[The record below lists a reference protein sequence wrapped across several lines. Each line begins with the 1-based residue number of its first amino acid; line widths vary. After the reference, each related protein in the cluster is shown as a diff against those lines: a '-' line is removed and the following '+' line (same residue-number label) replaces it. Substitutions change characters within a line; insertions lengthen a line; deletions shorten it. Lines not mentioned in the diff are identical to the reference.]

1 MKLIFNTRKG
11 IAMPVIL
18 GLVLCLAVYIASLS
32 WTMSNLRSRY
42 QQVLKS
48 RQASLLARSAFEHF
62 YLKFKTMQRLRPE
75 SIKAIEQANSDELNK
90 LENIFCEDIIVPP
103 DNDLSNRKYSY
114 GIKSFNVE
122 SVSYQEA
129 AITLEV
135 IAYGSYGG
143 KESTLKRLV
152 RISR

>member
-1 MKLIFNTRKG
+1 
-11 IAMPVIL
+11 MPIIL
-18 GLVLCLAVYIASLS
+18 GLVLCLAIYIASLS

-75 SIKAIEQANSDELNK
+75 SIKAIEQADSDEIDK
-90 LENIFCEDIIVPP
+90 LEGIFCEDIIVPP
-103 DNDLSNRKYSY
+103 DNDSSNRKFSY
-114 GIKSFNVE
+114 GIKGFKVE
-122 SVSYQEA
+122 SVSHEEA
-129 AITLEV
+129 VITLEV